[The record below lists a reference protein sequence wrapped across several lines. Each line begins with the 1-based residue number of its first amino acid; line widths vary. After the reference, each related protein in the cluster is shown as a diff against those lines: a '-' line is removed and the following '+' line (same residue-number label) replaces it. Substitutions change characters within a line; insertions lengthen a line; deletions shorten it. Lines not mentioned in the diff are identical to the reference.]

1 MKEKLE
7 TLFGKWKLIDDEN
20 EYDGKLKVDKTS
32 GMFELEII
40 IMSKEHLSDSKKFSE
55 RIKFITGDLENGK
68 KKTLLNCQHFGPAYQ
83 VSNHYDG
90 SSRYT
95 YKYSF
100 HPQFIIDNLCLIDK
114 NDVLFNE
121 MRFELSNAFIWGGLT
136 NYNPDFKN
144 DCFSISNEIS
154 NITIFKNSNIEVYYD
169 LGMSGFSMDSLKE
182 IVEFRHIPYIK
193 IKSKNKKNIS
203 WFLDR
208 LRPFI
213 RLIEFATNRKVS
225 ILDIETLEISI
236 ENGKPYPKFY
246 NIEANYIEKEIPE
259 NREKLIKF
267 ELLFDLNDLIEYA
280 DIDAWIS
287 NYELIQPV
295 LSLYLIVKQQNIYL
309 EGYFLNI
316 IQALEIYHCRFV
328 VSDSISVYR
337 KRVEKLSE
345 EYSKKDG
352 YEAYLLQDNNNRI
365 SLRMRIADLILNAKM
380 IFDNPLDIENNE
392 LPRMIA
398 ITRNYYTHYNIKKEN
413 EALKDEDLLKVSRF
427 LSKLL
432 TYYLLIGIGF
442 DAGFAK
448 KIVNEKIR
456 RY

>member
-154 NITIFKNSNIEVYYD
+154 NITIFK
-169 LGMSGFSMDSLKE
+169 
-182 IVEFRHIPYIK
+182 
-193 IKSKNKKNIS
+193 KN
-203 WFLDR
+203 
-208 LRPFI
+208 
-213 RLIEFATNRKVS
+213 
-225 ILDIETLEISI
+225 
-236 ENGKPYPKFY
+236 
-246 NIEANYIEKEIPE
+246 
-259 NREKLIKF
+259 
-267 ELLFDLNDLIEYA
+267 
-280 DIDAWIS
+280 
-287 NYELIQPV
+287 
-295 LSLYLIVKQQNIYL
+295 
-309 EGYFLNI
+309 
-316 IQALEIYHCRFV
+316 
-328 VSDSISVYR
+328 
-337 KRVEKLSE
+337 
-345 EYSKKDG
+345 
-352 YEAYLLQDNNNRI
+352 
-365 SLRMRIADLILNAKM
+365 
-380 IFDNPLDIENNE
+380 
-392 LPRMIA
+392 
-398 ITRNYYTHYNIKKEN
+398 
-413 EALKDEDLLKVSRF
+413 
-427 LSKLL
+427 
-432 TYYLLIGIGF
+432 
-442 DAGFAK
+442 
-448 KIVNEKIR
+448 
-456 RY
+456 